1 MIAPSF
7 NLRPYQEEAVR
18 AINDKWTEWQR
29 ELLVLPTGCGKTVV
43 FNTIA
48 NQRPGKTLILAHR
61 DELIEQARDKY
72 FKMFGDNPG
81 KIKAMENDIRPV
93 TVGSVQ
99 TMCRRDYS
107 GKFDTVIVDEAHH
120 AISPSYKAVLDQ
132 FPEAKVLGVTA
143 TPDRGDKKSLA
154 RYFDGI
160 AYEYKLKTAVSEGYL
175 VPIMAKTI
183 PLEIDMTQVKVS
195 LGDFEVGSIA
205 ETLEPYL
212 PKIAESIRV
221 HASARKTVVFCP
233 LISIAQEL
241 AGMIPGARE
250 VNGNSQDR
258 KEVLEWFDQAGP
270 GAVLCNA
277 MLLTEGWDCPSVD
290 CIVVLRPTK
299 VRSLYCLDEKT
310 EVLTHDGWKSNVE
323 VGEDVLAF
331 DARTGKTRFV
341 PVLAKI
347 RRKLEPD
354 EYFCSIKGQSTDIR
368 VTNHHRMLYDN
379 KRRKGWKFK
388 EAQDIAKLKDGVYL
402 PVSGHGEFAGVP
414 LTDAELTFIGWVMT
428 DGSINPANNQI
439 TITQGEN
446 HEKYCEEIERCIIDC
461 GFKFNR
467 IVRRR
472 TIEETH
478 YNAHGNMVLW
488 TISKG
493 KPRGHDKHLTGWG
506 RLEPWLS
513 KDISPM
519 LFDMTERQF
528 AVMLEAIYHGD
539 GNKFWKTTYHIGK
552 GNKTFI
558 ERLQIM
564 AIQRGYRASVSF
576 EKHNEV
582 RKSDLWYLH
591 VKKQNFVKVGSI
603 SANHAQWREEEH
615 TDETCWCVQTE
626 LGTIVTRRNGRVAI
640 VGNCQMVGRGTRLH
654 PGKDNLLILDFLWL
668 THKHN
673 LCRPASLVSDSDEDI
688 ETVVKK
694 SKDEEIDLFEAASD
708 AEEAR
713 RTALAEQLR
722 KQQRKKSQLINP
734 LELFSVLDDIGLAD
748 YEPTFRW
755 ERDDATEKQVRALQS
770 FGIDAEGITKGYAC
784 AIMDRLITRRSNN
797 LASVKQVKCLRQHG
811 YDPIDWT
818 FDQAARKIS
827 ALAAAGWK
835 RWKLHD

>member
-7 NLRPYQEEAVR
+7 NLRPYQEEAIR
-18 AINDKWTEWQR
+18 AINDKWNEWQR

-43 FNTIA
+43 FNMIA

-212 PKIAESIRV
+212 PKIAESIKV
-221 HASARKTVVFCP
+221 HASTRKTVVFCP

-241 AGMIPGARE
+241 AGMIPGAKE

-277 MLLTEGWDCPSVD
+277 MLLTEGWDCPSCNCV
-290 CIVVLRPTK
+290 VVLRPTK
-299 VRSLYCLDEKT
+299 IRSLY
-310 EVLTHDGWKSNVE
+310 
-323 VGEDVLAF
+323 
-331 DARTGKTRFV
+331 
-341 PVLAKI
+341 
-347 RRKLEPD
+347 
-354 EYFCSIKGQSTDIR
+354 
-368 VTNHHRMLYDN
+368 
-379 KRRKGWKFK
+379 
-388 EAQDIAKLKDGVYL
+388 
-402 PVSGHGEFAGVP
+402 
-414 LTDAELTFIGWVMT
+414 
-428 DGSINPANNQI
+428 
-439 TITQGEN
+439 
-446 HEKYCEEIERCIIDC
+446 
-461 GFKFNR
+461 
-467 IVRRR
+467 
-472 TIEETH
+472 
-478 YNAHGNMVLW
+478 
-488 TISKG
+488 
-493 KPRGHDKHLTGWG
+493 
-506 RLEPWLS
+506 
-513 KDISPM
+513 
-519 LFDMTERQF
+519 
-528 AVMLEAIYHGD
+528 
-539 GNKFWKTTYHIGK
+539 
-552 GNKTFI
+552 
-558 ERLQIM
+558 
-564 AIQRGYRASVSF
+564 
-576 EKHNEV
+576 
-582 RKSDLWYLH
+582 
-591 VKKQNFVKVGSI
+591 
-603 SANHAQWREEEH
+603 
-615 TDETCWCVQTE
+615 
-626 LGTIVTRRNGRVAI
+626 
-640 VGNCQMVGRGTRLH
+640 CQMVGRGTRLH

>member
-18 AINDKWTEWQR
+18 AINDKWNEWQR

-43 FNTIA
+43 FNVIA

-212 PKIAESIRV
+212 PKIAESIKV

-241 AGMIPGARE
+241 AGMIPGAKE

-277 MLLTEGWDCPSVD
+277 MLLTEGWDCPSCNCV
-290 CIVVLRPTK
+290 VVLRPTK
-299 VRSLYCLDEKT
+299 IRSLY
-310 EVLTHDGWKSNVE
+310 
-323 VGEDVLAF
+323 
-331 DARTGKTRFV
+331 
-341 PVLAKI
+341 
-347 RRKLEPD
+347 
-354 EYFCSIKGQSTDIR
+354 
-368 VTNHHRMLYDN
+368 
-379 KRRKGWKFK
+379 
-388 EAQDIAKLKDGVYL
+388 
-402 PVSGHGEFAGVP
+402 
-414 LTDAELTFIGWVMT
+414 
-428 DGSINPANNQI
+428 
-439 TITQGEN
+439 
-446 HEKYCEEIERCIIDC
+446 
-461 GFKFNR
+461 
-467 IVRRR
+467 
-472 TIEETH
+472 
-478 YNAHGNMVLW
+478 
-488 TISKG
+488 
-493 KPRGHDKHLTGWG
+493 
-506 RLEPWLS
+506 
-513 KDISPM
+513 
-519 LFDMTERQF
+519 
-528 AVMLEAIYHGD
+528 
-539 GNKFWKTTYHIGK
+539 
-552 GNKTFI
+552 
-558 ERLQIM
+558 
-564 AIQRGYRASVSF
+564 
-576 EKHNEV
+576 
-582 RKSDLWYLH
+582 
-591 VKKQNFVKVGSI
+591 
-603 SANHAQWREEEH
+603 
-615 TDETCWCVQTE
+615 
-626 LGTIVTRRNGRVAI
+626 
-640 VGNCQMVGRGTRLH
+640 CQMVGRGTRLH

>member
-1 MIAPSF
+1 MTPSF

-18 AINDKWTEWQR
+18 AINDKWNEWQR

-43 FNTIA
+43 FNMIA

-241 AGMIPGARE
+241 AGMIPGAKE

-277 MLLTEGWDCPSVD
+277 MLLTEGWDCPSCNCV
-290 CIVVLRPTK
+290 VVLRPTK
-299 VRSLYCLDEKT
+299 IRSLY
-310 EVLTHDGWKSNVE
+310 
-323 VGEDVLAF
+323 
-331 DARTGKTRFV
+331 
-341 PVLAKI
+341 
-347 RRKLEPD
+347 
-354 EYFCSIKGQSTDIR
+354 
-368 VTNHHRMLYDN
+368 
-379 KRRKGWKFK
+379 
-388 EAQDIAKLKDGVYL
+388 
-402 PVSGHGEFAGVP
+402 
-414 LTDAELTFIGWVMT
+414 
-428 DGSINPANNQI
+428 
-439 TITQGEN
+439 
-446 HEKYCEEIERCIIDC
+446 
-461 GFKFNR
+461 
-467 IVRRR
+467 
-472 TIEETH
+472 
-478 YNAHGNMVLW
+478 
-488 TISKG
+488 
-493 KPRGHDKHLTGWG
+493 
-506 RLEPWLS
+506 
-513 KDISPM
+513 
-519 LFDMTERQF
+519 
-528 AVMLEAIYHGD
+528 
-539 GNKFWKTTYHIGK
+539 
-552 GNKTFI
+552 
-558 ERLQIM
+558 
-564 AIQRGYRASVSF
+564 
-576 EKHNEV
+576 
-582 RKSDLWYLH
+582 
-591 VKKQNFVKVGSI
+591 
-603 SANHAQWREEEH
+603 
-615 TDETCWCVQTE
+615 
-626 LGTIVTRRNGRVAI
+626 
-640 VGNCQMVGRGTRLH
+640 CQMVGRGTRLH

>member
-18 AINDKWTEWQR
+18 AINDKWNEWQR

-183 PLEIDMTQVKVS
+183 SLEIDMTQVKVS

-241 AGMIPGARE
+241 AGMIPGAKE

-277 MLLTEGWDCPSVD
+277 MLLTEGWDCPSCNCV
-290 CIVVLRPTK
+290 VVLRPTK
-299 VRSLYCLDEKT
+299 IRSLY
-310 EVLTHDGWKSNVE
+310 
-323 VGEDVLAF
+323 
-331 DARTGKTRFV
+331 
-341 PVLAKI
+341 
-347 RRKLEPD
+347 
-354 EYFCSIKGQSTDIR
+354 
-368 VTNHHRMLYDN
+368 
-379 KRRKGWKFK
+379 
-388 EAQDIAKLKDGVYL
+388 
-402 PVSGHGEFAGVP
+402 
-414 LTDAELTFIGWVMT
+414 
-428 DGSINPANNQI
+428 
-439 TITQGEN
+439 
-446 HEKYCEEIERCIIDC
+446 
-461 GFKFNR
+461 
-467 IVRRR
+467 
-472 TIEETH
+472 
-478 YNAHGNMVLW
+478 
-488 TISKG
+488 
-493 KPRGHDKHLTGWG
+493 
-506 RLEPWLS
+506 
-513 KDISPM
+513 
-519 LFDMTERQF
+519 
-528 AVMLEAIYHGD
+528 
-539 GNKFWKTTYHIGK
+539 
-552 GNKTFI
+552 
-558 ERLQIM
+558 
-564 AIQRGYRASVSF
+564 
-576 EKHNEV
+576 
-582 RKSDLWYLH
+582 
-591 VKKQNFVKVGSI
+591 
-603 SANHAQWREEEH
+603 
-615 TDETCWCVQTE
+615 
-626 LGTIVTRRNGRVAI
+626 
-640 VGNCQMVGRGTRLH
+640 CQMVGRGTRLH

-673 LCRPASLVSDSDEDI
+673 LCKPASLVSDSDEDI

-734 LELFSVLDDIGLAD
+734 LELYSVLDDIGLAD
-748 YEPTFRW
+748 YEPTFKW
-755 ERDDATEKQVRALQS
+755 EEDDATQKQIDMLQK
-770 FGIDAEGITKGYAC
+770 FGIDADGITKGYAC
-784 AIMDRLITRRSNN
+784 AIADRLIRRSMKH
-797 LASVKQVKCLRQHG
+797 LATVKQVRALQNHG
-811 YDPIDWT
+811 YDAAEWT
-818 FDQAARKIS
+818 FEEASRKLS
-827 ALAAAGWK
+827 ALAAVGWK